1 MINFKRMIHE
11 KMQKKK
17 KKESKIYLT
26 TFKLN
31 NMIHEISGHTLSWII
46 SYHSLDKKVLLSQK
60 IVGFLI
66 NYINERKGEWFSYL
80 CVYV

>member
-1 MINFKRMIHE
+1 MK
-11 KMQKKK
+11 KCKKK
-17 KKESKIYLT
+17 KKESKIYLK
-26 TFKLN
+26 TFKLK

-46 SYHSLDKKVLLSQK
+46 SYHSLEKKVLLSQK

>member
-1 MINFKRMIHE
+1 MK
-11 KMQKKK
+11 KCKKK
-17 KKESKIYLT
+17 KKKVRFILQL
-26 TFKLN
+26 KLN

-46 SYHSLDKKVLLSQK
+46 SYHSLEKKVLLSQK